1 LYLVVPAALTFR
13 VWVVG
18 GGLSLILSSI
28 NCFLYYRNPA
38 PNIPTTLGVLL
49 AYPLGKLAAATL
61 PIATRTCPAWLPLV
75 GGTEWSLNPC
85 PFNIK
90 EHGLITMMMS
100 VSNVNAYSLMA
111 PIAAANY
118 YNVEFSTGYVLRDR
132 KRRLRLWI
140 RFS

>member
-1 LYLVVPAALTFR
+1 
-13 VWVVG
+13 
-18 GGLSLILSSI
+18 
-28 NCFLYYRNPA
+28 
-38 PNIPTTLGVLL
+38 
-49 AYPLGKLAAATL
+49 
-61 PIATRTCPAWLPLV
+61 
-75 GGTEWSLNPC
+75 
-85 PFNIK
+85 
-90 EHGLITMMMS
+90 MMMS